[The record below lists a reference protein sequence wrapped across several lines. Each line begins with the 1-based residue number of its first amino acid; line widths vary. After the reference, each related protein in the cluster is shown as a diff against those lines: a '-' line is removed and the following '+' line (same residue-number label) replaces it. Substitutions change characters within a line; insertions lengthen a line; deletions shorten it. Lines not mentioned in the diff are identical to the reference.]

1 MQIGDTLV
9 ITEHDSDCLGCATGS
24 SIIRRQI
31 VGFVRGICAGIEKYQ
46 TGDKTAGLSAS
57 ELLQD

>member
-31 VGFVRGICAGIEKYQ
+31 VGFVRGIGIEKYQ